1 MKNKDVKLDPKV
13 KPRDIKDWAHLGSS
27 LSVQHQLIIE
37 VLGELIPYLNRVS

>member
-27 LSVQHQLIIE
+27 LSM